1 MKNIPTIYMESLLCF
16 VGVFIEKIFKN
27 LKTALNI
34 YGKFYSFCTGVLEK
48 FIKIFFLSQSLLKE
62 NKNTPYTIYG
72 KLGVKSFTFLCDL
85 SNESQNI
92 TKKDMPL
99 SMTYLSFI
107 YYLIVVSCLN
117 IKAG

>member
-1 MKNIPTIYMESLLCF
+1 MFL
-16 VGVFIEKIFKN
+16 EKILKN

-34 YGKFYSFCTGVLEK
+34 YGKKFIFCTGVLEK
-48 FIKIFFLSQSLLKE
+48 FIKIFFLPQSLLKE
-62 NKNTPYTIYG
+62 NKNTPHTIYG

-92 TKKDMPL
+92 TKKDMPNN
-99 SMTYLSFI
+99 MTYLSFI